1 MTILLIMLVEI
12 LIATYFIS
20 ILQPNSLWDRFFY
33 FFRGLRMYSKE
44 DYRVRI
50 HKTDIK
56 TIRFGRIKITKDFR
70 LKEGFNGYDLY
81 MNNTRNKFVFKFKIF
96 SFMIYFLEHKQ
107 PCYHSKESVINGVHV
122 IHDFSSMCPGNFYPI
137 YLLSA
142 DERCVGLIT

>member
-20 ILQPNSLWDRFFY
+20 IRHPNSLWDRFFY
-33 FFRGLRMYSKE
+33 FFRGLRMHSKE
-44 DYRVRI
+44 NYTVRI
-50 HKTDIK
+50 HKTNIK

-96 SFMIYFLEHKQ
+96 SLIVYFLRCPAPSHLF
-107 PCYHSKESVINGVHV
+107 KETVINGVHV

-137 YLLSA
+137 YLLS
-142 DERCVGLIT
+142 DNEKCVGLIT